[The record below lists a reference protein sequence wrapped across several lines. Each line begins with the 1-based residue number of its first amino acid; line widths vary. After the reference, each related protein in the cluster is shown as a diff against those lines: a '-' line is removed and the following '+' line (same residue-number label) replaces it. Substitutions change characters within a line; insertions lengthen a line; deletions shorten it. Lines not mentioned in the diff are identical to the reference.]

1 MLLPVYINT
10 YPAPENYF
18 YIYTY
23 LIPLRAGEAWEV
35 FKNTFPASEKYLY
48 TLFRRRRSAYIH
60 LSGAGE
66 AEEVFIYTV
75 SVHSLFRKAMP
86 LTETLILGLISG
98 AVDGSQLTPLA
109 SFNVSA
115 AFKTINHET
124 LLKQLQI

>member
-35 FKNTFPASEKYLY
+35 FENIFPTSEKYLY

-66 AEEVFIYTV
+66 AGEVFIYTELQHTTLCV
-75 SVHSLFRKAMP
+75 CPSRAILYQSTLCQIHHNALCNDILKSVV
-86 LTETLILGLISG
+86 I
-98 AVDGSQLTPLA
+98 
-109 SFNVSA
+109 
-115 AFKTINHET
+115 
-124 LLKQLQI
+124 

>member
-35 FKNTFPASEKYLY
+35 FKNIFPASEKYLY

-60 LSGAGE
+60 LSGAE
-66 AEEVFIYTV
+66 KPEKYLYTPV
-75 SVHSLFRKAMP
+75 AAADYYIQH
-86 LTETLILGLISG
+86 LTKRLWRGHGQHTYLIRTHCCRNNWRSDPYP
-98 AVDGSQLTPLA
+98 V
-109 SFNVSA
+109 
-115 AFKTINHET
+115 
-124 LLKQLQI
+124 